1 VARIRTIKP
10 DFFRHEALFEAE
22 KKTGLPL
29 RLAYAGLWTAAD
41 REGRFKWK
49 PRELKLDCLP
59 YDEVD
64 FAAVL
69 DALHECGAVVR
80 YTVDGGDY
88 GHIPSWHKHQHINQ
102 REAQSTLPD
111 PASARTC
118 MHVPAHGEG
127 KGKEGEG
134 KENIRA
140 VAVAPRPDVK
150 SKFDEFWKVY
160 PKRDGA
166 NPKAPSFKKFR
177 AALASGA
184 DPDEI
189 ITAAG
194 RYASE
199 VRAKGQERTP
209 YVAQAMTW
217 LGQQRWG
224 DYGQPEPECA
234 STAPD
239 LYFKQGSAEFD
250 AWDQHMRRT
259 TGKGLFVGR
268 GGGWLADSR
277 WPPGYDP
284 PAETASREPAATM
297 RTIQ

>member
-1 VARIRTIKP
+1 MARIRTIKP
-10 DFFRHEALFEAE
+10 EFFRHEALFEAE
-22 KKTGLPL
+22 RATGLPL

-69 DALHECGAVVR
+69 DALHQCGAVVK
-80 YTVDGGDY
+80 YAFEGAEY

-111 PASARTC
+111 PSGASTC
-118 MHVPAHGEG
+118 MHIPAHGEG
-127 KGKEGEG
+127 KGREGKG

-140 VAVAPRPDVK
+140 VDKSTRPDVK
-150 SKFDEFWKVY
+150 SKFDEFWKEY
-160 PKRDGA
+160 PRRDGA

-177 AALASGA
+177 AALASGT

-189 ITAAG
+189 IAG
-194 RYASE
+194 AKRYAAE
-199 VRAKGQERTP
+199 MRAKGQEKSP

-224 DYGQPEPECA
+224 DYGEPEPAAA
-234 STAPD
+234 SSAPD
-239 LYFKQGSAEFD
+239 LYFQQDTPQFI
-250 AWDQHMRRT
+250 AWEAHRRAT
-259 TGKGLFVGR
+259 TGKGLIMGR
-268 GGGWLADSR
+268 GGGWLAPAQ

-284 PAETASREPAATM
+284 QENNAPTTRAINLRPM
-297 RTIQ
+297 